1 MTPPN
6 PTTTSSKR
14 RRPVY
19 TKFTDDSRGR
29 IDPPPPPGPARKP
42 ISLAE
47 LEEIC
52 ASWDFPRGGI
62 SSLTP
67 WTMLSASS
75 MTRVQGRGKM
85 SGTKKGARA
94 GVL

>member
-19 TKFTDDSRGR
+19 MTFADGSRGR
-29 IDPPPPPGPARKP
+29 IDPPPPPGPTRTS

-52 ASWDFPRGGI
+52 ASWDFPRWGDQLPHTLGHAEHLLYDT
-62 SSLTP
+62 STGP
-67 WTMLSASS
+67 WEDE
-75 MTRVQGRGKM
+75 RD
-85 SGTKKGARA
+85 
-94 GVL
+94 